1 MVIAT
6 IQDLIAYLENGTAYA
21 EALKLDDDQLEL
33 VHSLAM
39 RLTYVAADE
48 LAFRR
53 RIREQRHD

>member
-6 IQDLIAYLENGTAYA
+6 IQDLLRYLENGTAYA

-33 VHSLAM
+33 VYSLAK
-39 RLTYVAADE
+39 RLTNVAADE